1 MNAWI
6 GGQLLVRIDVFERN
20 PHYRYGHDE
29 GDEFAHSLQI
39 STIICGVFGVV
50 RFDNPGN
57 AKALTRGTS
66 DRTDSTL
73 FRMYKSTLLTVR
85 TGVIGQNITKPMEKL
100 EPLSPD
106 KIRSG
111 QELINSKIF
120 ERAEKLELSNDDLEP
135 LPDGVYNIEGYCK
148 SSPRIMWILK
158 QPYDDMKEGK
168 PSGGGWE
175 VYGAF
180 NNDDAFKITTWQP
193 IIYSLF
199 GIRNH
204 KLYGDSDVP
213 YIRDDKSMVDL
224 LKDIAYINIDKMPGS
239 RPPSDAEL
247 AEAYELWK
255 DIVEEQICLYDP
267 QVICFANTMWL
278 FKKDWGIDEH
288 TKHESI
294 PLGNDKNMFVY
305 RKDGRLCLDTYHPA
319 QRVVAR
325 ESYVDAIIKAVNDL

>member
-1 MNAWI
+1 
-6 GGQLLVRIDVFERN
+6 
-20 PHYRYGHDE
+20 
-29 GDEFAHSLQI
+29 
-39 STIICGVFGVV
+39 
-50 RFDNPGN
+50 
-57 AKALTRGTS
+57 
-66 DRTDSTL
+66 
-73 FRMYKSTLLTVR
+73 
-85 TGVIGQNITKPMEKL
+85 MEKS

-111 QELINSKIF
+111 QELIKSKIF
-120 ERAEKLELSNDDLEP
+120 ERAEKLELSNDGLEP
-135 LPDGVYNIEGYCK
+135 LPDGVADIEGYCK

-158 QPYDDMKEGK
+158 QPYDDMKDGK
-168 PSGGGWE
+168 PFGGGWE

-180 NNDDAFKITTWQP
+180 NNDDAFKNTTWQP

-213 YIRDDKSMVDL
+213 YIHDDKSMVDL
-224 LKDIAYINIDKMPGS
+224 LKDIAYINIDKMPGY
-239 RPPSDAEL
+239 RTTSDAEL
-247 AEAYELWK
+247 AEAYEQWK
-255 DIVEEQICLYDP
+255 DIVEEQIRLYDP

-294 PLGNDKNMFVY
+294 PLGNDKYMFVY

-319 QRVVAR
+319 QRVVPR
-325 ESYVDAIIKAVNDL
+325 ENYVDAIIKVVNESF